1 MCGFVRARS
10 KYKKGEL
17 CIVRRIKINHLAV
30 VVAVEMPSQ
39 AVSTTAV
46 AEVPAEEAGVVA
58 AVLVVVM
65 ATQPHHN
72 NNRSS
77 SSSQTTRKV
86 SKKE

>member
-1 MCGFVRARS
+1 MYVCGFVLGRNT
-10 KYKKGEL
+10 KGEL

-30 VVAVEMPSQ
+30 VEMPLP
-39 AVSTTAV
+39 AA
-46 AEVPAEEAGVVA
+46 AEVRAEEAGVAV

-72 NNRSS
+72 NSSNNNNNR
-77 SSSQTTRKV
+77 SSQTTRKV